1 MQTTL
6 SCTALSALGL
16 FPLLFFFLLPPPLP
30 PLLCTS
36 PESLFHL
43 PRNFLL
49 CGMKVEH
56 RALLGV
62 RAAAG
67 CASPACIQTPQP
79 SPVAPNSLPLS
90 THAHACTQQCTH
102 LQNHTAILGSK
113 PDIFFFNLFFFPKIS
128 LKHTGF
134 SKTVPVFKP
143 QSDLEEGKK
152 HPTSACKNVKLKSVP
167 DSAVILRHYYTTR
180 WPSLC

>member
-1 MQTTL
+1 MWRSGKKSRAEQFPGSGL
-6 SCTALSALGL
+6 IRGKPQQGQKRALANNSFVHGSLCSWAV
-16 FPLLFFFLLPPPLP
+16 PSPFFFLLPPPLP

-49 CGMKVEH
+49 CGMKVER
-56 RALLGV
+56 RAPLGV

-113 PDIFFFNLFFFPKIS
+113 PDLFFFLS
-128 LKHTGF
+128 FFF
-134 SKTVPVFKP
+134 SQNLPETHRF
-143 QSDLEEGKK
+143 Q
-152 HPTSACKNVKLKSVP
+152 
-167 DSAVILRHYYTTR
+167 
-180 WPSLC
+180 